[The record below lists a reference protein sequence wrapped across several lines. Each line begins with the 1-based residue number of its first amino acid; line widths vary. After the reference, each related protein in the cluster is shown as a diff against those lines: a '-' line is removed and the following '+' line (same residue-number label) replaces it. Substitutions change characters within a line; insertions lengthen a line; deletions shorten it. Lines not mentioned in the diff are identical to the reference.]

1 MDMPT
6 GAHPAPT
13 DTATPPEPHWQFGW
27 VPIRSL
33 ASRHRPRILAHLRS
47 LSARDRYLRF
57 GYPASDAQVGQ
68 YVDRLD
74 FERDEVF
81 GIFNRRLELLAMAH
95 LAYLPAGAA
104 GGRAAEFGVSVI
116 QRVRGRR
123 FGERLFDHAV
133 LHARN
138 RHVETL
144 IIHALTEN
152 TAMMRIVRKSGAR
165 IERDGGEAQA
175 HLKLPPE
182 DLTSH
187 LEQIFGEQAAEFD
200 YQLKVGARQM
210 DGLIG
215 RIVAMGGGSLDDG
228 RSAGK

>member
-6 GAHPAPT
+6 GADAAPT
-13 DTATPPEPHWQFGW
+13 DTTTPPEPHWQFGW

-33 ASRHRPRILAHLRS
+33 ASRHRPRILAHLLS
-47 LSARDRYLRF
+47 LSAMDRYLRF
-57 GYPASDAQVGQ
+57 GYPASDAQIGQ
-68 YVDRLD
+68 YVDMLD

-95 LAYLPAGAA
+95 LAYLPAGGV

-152 TAMMRIVRKSGAR
+152 TAMMRIVRKSGAH

-182 DLTSH
+182 GLASH

-200 YQLKVGARQM
+200 YRLKVGARQM

-215 RIVAMGGGSLDDG
+215 RIVGSGGGSPDDG
-228 RSAGK
+228 RNAGK

>member
-1 MDMPT
+1 MDMPNR
-6 GAHPAPT
+6 AHPAPAE
-13 DTATPPEPHWQFGW
+13 TATPPEPRWQFGW

-33 ASRHRPRILAHLRS
+33 ASRHRPRILKHLLS
-47 LSARDRYLRF
+47 LSAMDRYLRF
-57 GYPASDAQVGQ
+57 GYPASDAQIGQ
-68 YVDRLD
+68 YVDMLD

-95 LAYLPAGAA
+95 LAYLPSGAA

-152 TAMMRIVRKSGAR
+152 TAMMRIVRKAGAQV
-165 IERDGGEAQA
+165 ERDGGEAQA
-175 HLKLPPE
+175 RLKLPPE
-182 DLTSH
+182 DLASH

-200 YQLKVGARQM
+200 YRLKAGARQV
-210 DGLIG
+210 DGLLGKIVGMSGG
-215 RIVAMGGGSLDDG
+215 RPGGGPNAPD
-228 RSAGK
+228 

>member
-6 GAHPAPT
+6 GANPAPT
-13 DTATPPEPHWQFGW
+13 DTATPPEPRWQFGW

-33 ASRHRPRILAHLRS
+33 ASRHRPRILAHLHS

-152 TAMMRIVRKSGAR
+152 TAMMRIVRKAGAH

-182 DLTSH
+182 DLASH

-200 YQLKVGARQM
+200 YRLKVGARQM

-215 RIVAMGGGSLDDG
+215 RIVGTGGGSPDEG
-228 RSAGK
+228 RNAGK